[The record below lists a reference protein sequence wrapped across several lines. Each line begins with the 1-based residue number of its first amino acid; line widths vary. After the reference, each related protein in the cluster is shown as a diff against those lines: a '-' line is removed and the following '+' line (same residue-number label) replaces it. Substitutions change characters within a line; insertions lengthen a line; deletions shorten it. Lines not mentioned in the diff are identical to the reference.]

1 MRLFVV
7 AALASTALATPATA
21 ATLVSQ
27 AIVGNG
33 TDLSGLAGTGQNRL
47 GGFGSDLVY
56 NAADGLFYGMSDRGP
71 GGGVLSYA
79 PRIQAFSLDVD
90 ANSGALGAFT
100 LKKTVIFTQA
110 DGTTFNGLNPQLL
123 NGNSAQLGGSL
134 DPEGLAMLP
143 NGHFL
148 VSDEYGPAI
157 YEFDSGGKFVR
168 SFQTPANLV
177 PKTSAGTTNY
187 VDGRPTITSGRQ
199 DNRGFEG
206 LTLSP
211 DGKTAYAILQ
221 DPLVN
226 EGRNPGNGNSD
237 GRFSRNVRIVE
248 FNVAT
253 GESTGQFIYQLEP
266 LAEINARVA
275 VDFDA
280 NSQGRSIG
288 VSAIQSLGNGKFLV
302 LERDNRGLSVDGTV
316 STEVASKRIYQID
329 LTNATNVAG
338 ISLAGANDLPAGV
351 IAAAKSA
358 TPFIDIAAA
367 MRAMGYQVPE
377 KIEGFS
383 FGPRLADGGI
393 TLIIATDNDFSVTQN
408 GSGTQFD
415 VCVNAGNTARVEVGL
430 GAACPSG
437 YALIPNT
444 LLSFRL
450 SAAEYGTLIGIVPE
464 PTTWAM
470 LVMGFGLV
478 SASLRRRRG
487 RGTARTRVAAHAR

>member
-1 MRLFVV
+1 MRLPFIALLAS
-7 AALASTALATPATA
+7 AALVVPASA

-27 AIVGNG
+27 FTVANG

-56 NAADGLFYGMSDRGP
+56 NATDGLFYGMSDRGP

-79 PRIQAFSLDVD
+79 PRIQAFSLGIDTTT
-90 ANSGALGAFT
+90 GALGSFT
-100 LKKTVIFTQA
+100 LERTLVFTQA
-110 DGTTFNGLNPQLL
+110 DGSSYNGLNPQLL
-123 NGNSAQLGGSL
+123 NGSKATLGGSL
-134 DPEGLAMLP
+134 DPEGLALLP

-148 VSDEYGPAI
+148 VSDEYGPSLN
-157 YEFDSGGKFVR
+157 EFDASGKLVR
-168 SFQTPANLV
+168 SFTTPANLV
-177 PKTSAGTTNY
+177 PKTSNGTVNY
-187 VDGRPTITSGRQ
+187 VDGRPAITTGRQ

-211 DGKTAYAILQ
+211 DGKTAYAVLQ

-226 EGRNPGNGNSD
+226 EGRANNGNND
-237 GRFSRNVRIVE
+237 GRFSRNVRIVAYD
-248 FNVAT
+248 VAT
-253 GESTGQFIYQLEP
+253 GESTGQFIYELEA
-266 LAEINARVA
+266 LADINGRVTG
-275 VDFDA
+275 DFDA

-302 LERDNRGLSVDGTV
+302 LERDNRGLSVDAGA

-329 LTNATNVAG
+329 LSGATDVAA
-338 ISLAGANDLPAGV
+338 ISLAGSNALPAGV
-351 IAAAKSA
+351 KAATKIA

-367 MRAMGYQVPE
+367 MRSMGYQIPE

-393 TLIIATDNDFSVTQN
+393 TLIVATDNDFSVTQN
-408 GSGTQFD
+408 GAGTQFD

-430 GAACPSG
+430 GAGCPTG
-437 YALIPNT
+437 FALIPNT

-450 SAAEYGTLIGIVPE
+450 SAAEYGQLIGVVPE
-464 PTTWAM
+464 PSTWAM
-470 LVMGFGLV
+470 MVAGFG
-478 SASLRRRRG
+478 AMGAALRRRR
-487 RGTARTRVAAHAR
+487 RVAGVA